1 MLYFRIHRKLL
12 YNTET
17 YFNVKLKQAVHQSH
31 ILLWFFLTTISLML
45 ELGWLSKTQFSQVLV
60 FALSAS
66 AQSASMFLS
75 HGKVPCVIEGQRSG
89 GRMEVGD
96 G

>member
-1 MLYFRIHRKLL
+1 MLS
-12 YNTET
+12 
-17 YFNVKLKQAVHQSH
+17 LKQAVHQSH

-45 ELGWLSKTQFSQVLV
+45 ELVRLSKTQYSQGLI

-66 AQSASMFLS
+66 AQSASVSLS
-75 HGKVPCVIEGQRSG
+75 HGKVPCVIEGQRS
-89 GRMEVGD
+89 RSRIEVGD

>member
-1 MLYFRIHRKLL
+1 
-12 YNTET
+12 
-17 YFNVKLKQAVHQSH
+17 
-31 ILLWFFLTTISLML
+31 ML
-45 ELGWLSKTQFSQVLV
+45 ELVWLSKTQFSQVLI

-66 AQSASMFLS
+66 AQSASVFLS
-75 HGKVPCVIEGQRSG
+75 HGKVHCVIEGQRSG

>member
-1 MLYFRIHRKLL
+1 
-12 YNTET
+12 
-17 YFNVKLKQAVHQSH
+17 
-31 ILLWFFLTTISLML
+31 ML
-45 ELGWLSKTQFSQVLV
+45 ELVWLSKTQFSQGLI

-66 AQSASMFLS
+66 AQSASVFLS
-75 HGKVPCVIEGQRSG
+75 HGKVPCVIEGQRSR

>member
-1 MLYFRIHRKLL
+1 MLRESYYITQKLISTL
-12 YNTET
+12 SLN
-17 YFNVKLKQAVHQSH
+17 KQYTSH
-31 ILLWFFLTTISLML
+31 IYFCGSFLTTISLML
-45 ELGWLSKTQFSQVLV
+45 ELVWLSKTQFSQVLV

-66 AQSASMFLS
+66 AQSASVFLS